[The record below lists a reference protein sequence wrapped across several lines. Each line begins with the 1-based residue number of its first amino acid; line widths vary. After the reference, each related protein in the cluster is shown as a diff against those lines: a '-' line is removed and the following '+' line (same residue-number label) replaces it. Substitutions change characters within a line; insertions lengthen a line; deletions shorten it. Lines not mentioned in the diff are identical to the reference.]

1 MPLCYLLQPNR
12 LFVPLEDCHVPTQHC
27 NVEWQVDISNL
38 QTTNQIAYAQLIF
51 ILFFGFLYFWTIRLY
66 FDFIYDFIYLVHTT
80 LFRKGNG
87 KPTSKPPNVQ
97 EKADLLFKD
106 ILQQVARSSRSKLYK
121 HSRRITFEFVMT
133 ARLFGAC
140 VSVAL
145 TVELSFLTYQL
156 QSLYLAA
163 EPGQRKTGYSSAP
176 YVYC

>member
-1 MPLCYLLQPNR
+1 MLSFTAKPVVRSPGRLPCSHATLQCWVTSWYQQLANYKSNCIR
-12 LFVPLEDCHVPTQHC
+12 AIDIYFVLR
-27 NVEWQVDISNL
+27 I
-38 QTTNQIAYAQLIF
+38 
-51 ILFFGFLYFWTIRLY
+51 LYFWTIRLY

-97 EKADLLFKD
+97 EKAELLFKD
-106 ILQQVARSSRSKLYK
+106 ILQQIARSPKSKLYK

-133 ARLFGAC
+133 ASLFGAC